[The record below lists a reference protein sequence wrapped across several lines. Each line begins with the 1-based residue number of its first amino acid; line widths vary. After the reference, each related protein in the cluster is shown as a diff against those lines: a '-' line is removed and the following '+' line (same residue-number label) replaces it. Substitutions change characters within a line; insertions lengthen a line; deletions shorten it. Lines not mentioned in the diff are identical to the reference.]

1 MHNYYIKKINADIKG
16 SLSWSYFEVFN
27 VNRERRW
34 KNIRVGD
41 MDEEALVDNR
51 QRMALSSTS
60 DGNNRPEGECMSL
73 SWCPVFIEASAPARQ
88 TEGIIATR
96 QPPSHTHY
104 QSSLLRACEGERAD
118 VCVDAT

>member
-1 MHNYYIKKINADIKG
+1 M
-16 SLSWSYFEVFN
+16 
-27 VNRERRW
+27 

-73 SWCPVFIEASAPARQ
+73 S
-88 TEGIIATR
+88 
-96 QPPSHTHY
+96 
-104 QSSLLRACEGERAD
+104 
-118 VCVDAT
+118 